1 VAALSWAMPTRGRG
15 ARAGVFVLCVALTAP
30 AWSEPAK
37 LTARLGS
44 KDAAVAR
51 AAVTEVL
58 ADAERA
64 DPLVLMQAA
73 SRHLELGSAEEA
85 IVWFY
90 AGQLRA
96 RYSPLLSGER
106 SQQVTISTV
115 TQGEGINAHA
125 MRDIVKMLELIARAM
140 LWDEKTYDAWAKA
153 NKLDPDSAEL
163 LKRRAAARD
172 GLVAFA
178 TDLKINRQRYEKAAR
193 EYKSPEQLQREAEE
207 SVQRDYTTAPLERVV
222 GGKSLRIPA
231 NYVTA
236 HGLTARPREST
247 RELTLVLF
255 LPKFVGYTL
264 ENWRDLS
271 GNKNVMWVR
280 LRPDTGPKPEELI
293 EAFIATEPPT
303 MPVFGT
309 TAYQFDSRATKARLP
324 LPAPS
329 THHVIAGK
337 GTQGAPVY
345 LICQA
350 PEPGASIKPA
360 PRCELFTQDATTGLR
375 VHAQFFQDHAAQWK
389 KIDAQVSELLKS
401 WAVAQ

>member
-1 VAALSWAMPTRGRG
+1 MPTRGLG
-15 ARAGVFVLCVALTAP
+15 ARAGMLLLCLAFFTP
-30 AWSEPAK
+30 PGWSEPA
-37 LTARLGS
+37 RLADRLAS
-44 KDAAVAR
+44 KDPAVAR

-58 ADAERA
+58 GDADRAE
-64 DPLVLMQAA
+64 PLMLMLAA
-73 SRHLELGSAEEA
+73 SRQLEFGSKDDA
-85 IVWFY
+85 VLWFY

-96 RYSPLLSGER
+96 RYSPLLTGEQ
-106 SQQVTISTV
+106 SQQVTISTM
-115 TQGEGINAHA
+115 TLGEGINAHG
-125 MRDIVKMLELIARAM
+125 MRDIVKMIELIAKAM
-140 LWDEKTYDAWAKA
+140 HWDEKTYDAWAKA

-163 LKRRAAARD
+163 LKRRADARD
-172 GLVAFA
+172 GLVAYA
-178 TDLKINRQRYEKAAR
+178 TDLKINRQKYEKAAR

-222 GGKSLRIPA
+222 GGKTLRIPA

-280 LRPDTGPKPEELI
+280 LKPDTGPKPEELI

-303 MPVFGT
+303 TQRFGA
-309 TAYQFDSRATKARLP
+309 TAYHFDSRATKARLP
-324 LPAPS
+324 LPAAS

-337 GTQGAPVY
+337 GMQGAPVY

-350 PEPGASIKPA
+350 PEPGISIKPA
-360 PRCELFTQDATTGLR
+360 PRCEMFALDASTGLR
-375 VHAQFFQDHAAQWK
+375 VHAQFFQDHAPQWR
-389 KIDAQVSELLKS
+389 KIEANLSEFLKS
-401 WAVAQ
+401 WAVTQ

>member
-1 VAALSWAMPTRGRG
+1 MPTRGRG
-15 ARAGVFVLCVALTAP
+15 ARAGLLLMCLGLASPGWT
-30 AWSEPAK
+30 EPAK
-37 LTARLGS
+37 LADRLAS
-44 KDAAVAR
+44 KDPAVAR
-51 AAVTEVL
+51 AAVGEVL
-58 ADAERA
+58 NDADRA

-73 SRHLELGSAEEA
+73 SRHLEFGAKDDAVL
-85 IVWFY
+85 WFY

-96 RYSPLLSGER
+96 RYSPLLTGEE
-106 SQQVTISTV
+106 SQRLTISTL
-115 TQGEGINAHA
+115 TLGEGINAHG
-125 MRDIVKMLELIARAM
+125 MRDIVRMIELIAKAM
-140 LWDEKTYDAWAKA
+140 QWDEKTYDAWAKSH
-153 NKLDPDSAEL
+153 KLDANSAEL
-163 LKRRAAARD
+163 LKRRADARD

-178 TDLKINRQRYEKAAR
+178 TDLKVNRQKYEKAAR

-222 GGKSLRIPA
+222 GGKTLRIPA

-236 HGLTARPREST
+236 HGLTARPRETT

-280 LRPDTGPKPEELI
+280 LRPDAGPRPEELI

-303 MPVFGT
+303 TPLFGT
-309 TAYQFDSRATKARLP
+309 TAYQFDARVTKARLP
-324 LPAPS
+324 VPAAS

-337 GTQGAPVY
+337 STQGSPAY

-350 PEPGASIKPA
+350 PEAGVSIKPA
-360 PRCELFTQDATTGLR
+360 PRCDLFTVDGATGLR
-375 VHAQFFQDHAAQWK
+375 VHAQFFQDHATQWR
-389 KIDAQVSELLKS
+389 KIDAQLGELLKS

>member
-1 VAALSWAMPTRGRG
+1 MPTRDRG
-15 ARAGVFVLCVALTAP
+15 ARAGVLLFCVALASP
-30 AWSEPAK
+30 AWTEPAK
-37 LTARLGS
+37 LADRLAS
-44 KDAAVAR
+44 KDPAVAR
-51 AAVTEVL
+51 AAVTEAL
-58 ADAERA
+58 ADADHG
-64 DPLVLMQAA
+64 DPLVLMLAA
-73 SRHLELGSAEEA
+73 SRHLEFGSAEEA

-96 RYSPLLSGER
+96 RYSPLLTGER

-115 TQGEGINAHA
+115 TLGESINAHG
-125 MRDIVKMLELIARAM
+125 MRDIVKMIELIARAM
-140 LWDEKTYDAWAKA
+140 HWDEKTYDAWAKA
-153 NKLDPDSAEL
+153 SKLDPDGAEL

-178 TDLKINRQRYEKAAR
+178 TDLKVNRQKYEKAAR

-222 GGKSLRIPA
+222 GGKTLRIPA

-236 HGLTARPREST
+236 RGLTARPRETT

-271 GNKNVMWVR
+271 GNKQVMWVR
-280 LRPDTGPKPEELI
+280 LRPDAGPRPEEMI

-303 MPVFGT
+303 TQLFGA
-309 TAYQFDSRATKARLP
+309 TAYQFDARVTKARLP
-324 LPAPS
+324 LPAAS
-329 THHVIAGK
+329 MHHVIAGK

-345 LICQA
+345 VICQA
-350 PEPGASIKPA
+350 PEAGVSIKPA
-360 PRCELFTQDATTGLR
+360 PRCDLFTLDTSTGLR
-375 VHAQFFQDHAAQWK
+375 VHAQFFQDHAPQWR
-389 KIDAQVSELLKS
+389 KIEAQVSELLKS
-401 WAVAQ
+401 WTLWQ

>member
-1 VAALSWAMPTRGRG
+1 MPTRGRA
-15 ARAGVFVLCVALTAP
+15 ARAGVLVVCLALAAP
-30 AWSEPAK
+30 AWTEPA
-37 LTARLGS
+37 RLADRLAS
-44 KDAAVAR
+44 KDPAVAR

-58 ADAERA
+58 ADAAHA
-64 DPLVLMQAA
+64 DPLLLMLAA

-96 RYSPLLSGER
+96 LYSPLLTADA

-115 TQGEGINAHA
+115 TLGESINAYG
-125 MRDIVKMLELIARAM
+125 MRDIVKMIELIARAM
-140 LWDEKTYDAWAKA
+140 HWDEKTYDTWAKA

-163 LKRRAAARD
+163 LERRATARD

-178 TDLKINRQRYEKAAR
+178 TDLKINRQKYEKAAR

-222 GGKSLRIPA
+222 GGKTLRIPA

-236 HGLTARPREST
+236 RGLTARTREST
-247 RELTLVLF
+247 RELTLVVF

-271 GNKNVMWVR
+271 GNRHVMWLR
-280 LRPDTGPKPEELI
+280 LRPDTGPRPEELI

-303 MPVFGT
+303 TQLFGT
-309 TAYQFDSRATKARLP
+309 TAYHFDARVAKARLP
-324 LPAPS
+324 LPAAS

-337 GTQGAPVY
+337 GMQGASVY
-345 LICQA
+345 VICQA
-350 PEPGASIKPA
+350 PEPGVSIKPA
-360 PRCELFTQDATTGLR
+360 PRCDLFTLDAATGLR
-375 VHAQFFQDHAAQWK
+375 VHAQFFQDHAPQWR
-389 KIDAQVSELLKS
+389 KIEAQVSELLRS
-401 WAVAQ
+401 WAVSQ

>member
-1 VAALSWAMPTRGRG
+1 MPTRGLA
-15 ARAGVFVLCVALTAP
+15 ARAGMLVLCLAP
-30 AWSEPAK
+30 ALASPGFSQSAK
-37 LTARLGS
+37 LADRLAS
-44 KDAAVAR
+44 KDPVVAR

-58 ADAERA
+58 GDADRAE
-64 DPLVLMQAA
+64 PLMLMLAA
-73 SRHLELGSAEEA
+73 SRQLELGSKDEA
-85 IVWFY
+85 VQWFY

-96 RYSPLLSGER
+96 RYSPLLTGEQ
-106 SQQVTISTV
+106 SQQVTISTM
-115 TQGEGINAHA
+115 TLGEGINAHG
-125 MRDIVKMLELIARAM
+125 MRDIVKMIELIAGAM
-140 LWDEKTYDAWAKA
+140 KWDEKTYGAWAKA

-163 LKRRAAARD
+163 LRRRAEARD
-172 GLVAFA
+172 GLVVFA
-178 TDLKINRQRYEKAAR
+178 TDLKVNRQKYEKAAR

-222 GGKSLRIPA
+222 SGKTLRIPA

-280 LRPDTGPKPEELI
+280 LKPDAGPRPEELI

-303 MPVFGT
+303 TQLFGA
-309 TAYQFDSRATKARLP
+309 TAYHFDARATKARLP
-324 LPAPS
+324 LSAAS

-337 GTQGAPVY
+337 GTQGAPAY

-350 PEPGASIKPA
+350 PEPGVSIKPA
-360 PRCELFTQDATTGLR
+360 PRCELFALDATTGLR
-375 VHAQFFQDHAAQWK
+375 VHAQFFQDHAPQWQ
-389 KIDAQVSELLKS
+389 KIQAHLSEFLKS
-401 WAVAQ
+401 WAVVQ